1 MEKYTKL
8 KTKEDLDNW
17 LKRNY
22 TKEQM
27 DYLQSEANNP
37 ESSLF
42 FYYGEGYRIYNRYLR
57 NGIENQQKDYD
68 IVGLRNLFCS
78 FSTVENIISYRYV
91 DVNEFRF
98 LCENTRMDKEC
109 EYPSFMSTTLVKKLY
124 NVKDIMYNRILIK
137 IYIPK
142 GSPGIYIP
150 DSLFANSPEY
160 EFLLPYRIKLKRI
173 GHKKFMIVT

>member
-8 KTKEDLDNW
+8 KNKEELDNW
-17 LKRNY
+17 LNRNY

-57 NGIENQQKDYD
+57 KRLENQQKDYD
-68 IVGLRNLFCS
+68 IVGLRKLICS
-78 FSTVENIISYRYV
+78 FSTVENLVVYRYINA
-91 DVNEFRF
+91 DEFRF
-98 LCENTRMDKEC
+98 LRKSTFMNKEC
-109 EYPSFMSTTLVKKLY
+109 EYPSFMSTTLVKELY
-124 NVKDIMYNRILIK
+124 NVTDVMHRRILIK

-142 GSPGIYIP
+142 GSPGMYIP
-150 DSLFANSPEY
+150 DPLFANSFEY

-173 GHKKFMIVT
+173 GYKKFMIVS